1 MGDIAKEPKLID
13 TDARDTNRVSIIAI
27 MMAALT
33 FFAPVAVSGVGFFYL
48 VISAVLW
55 SIYLNGYNIRFEF
68 HNSFTLIIMI
78 PFAMFRVASTYLIV
92 RYYQRKTTKGRA
104 IIAAVLGDAPFLFI
118 YSFLFIMMSIYGG
131 LGLNF
136 PVPIMMI
143 VGFLLLWRF
152 PVEEVTVPWESPEEP
167 TPWWGKKPPDTK
179 ESPDDNQ
186 SW

>member
-1 MGDIAKEPKLID
+1 MGNIAKKPNLIG
-13 TDARDTNRVSIIAI
+13 TDAIDTNRVSIIAI
-27 MMAALT
+27 MMAALA
-33 FFAPVAVSGVGFFYL
+33 FIAPVAVSDNGFFYL

-55 SIYLNGYNIRFEF
+55 SIYIDGYNIRFEF

-78 PFAMFRVASTYLIV
+78 PFLMFRVASTYLIV

-104 IIAAVLGDAPFLFI
+104 IIGAILGDAPFLFI
-118 YSFLFIMMSIYGG
+118 YSFLLIVMGIHGG
-131 LGLNF
+131 WGLNL

-167 TPWWGKKPPDTK
+167 TPWWEEQLLDTK
-179 ESPDDNQ
+179 ELPDDNQ
-186 SW
+186 PR